1 MARKKSDWVL
11 NGQLPRPVWEATK
24 NDYKGR
30 KVSDK
35 KIKAQ
40 QDWTGINK
48 YGQKVTTRYTVD
60 NRGGGDLRPILSS
73 KPVLQ
78 EQLRDK
84 KRPKWAL
91 SEGEKMF
98 MKDRTQAVAE
108 YNAAH
113 GYSYN
118 NPKAAE
124 LDHIY
129 GSRTPQHPA
138 FIKPRERLVNQR
150 KGGQAA
156 DVGPTVDLSKRPEP
170 TKPKNGHTN
179 GFGTSNNNGT
189 KTVTASFK
197 YDQPSLKGLRLA
209 AKTAAFAGAA
219 LPHAFGIGASAAE
232 VIARDRIAKRTGNTV
247 DNIQSQIAQ
256 FGAAADAVSL
266 APTPVTVVGGAVIST
281 GADLVNGSID
291 VVRDSLDIL
300 KRHGLRL

>member
-11 NGQLPRPVWEATK
+11 NGQLPRSVWEATK
-24 NDYKGR
+24 TNYKAE

-40 QDWTGINK
+40 KDWTGINK
-48 YGQKVTTRYTVD
+48 NGQKVTTRYTVD

-78 EQLRDK
+78 NQLRDK
-84 KRPKWAL
+84 RRPKPKL
-91 SEGEKMF
+91 SAGEKMF

-113 GYSYN
+113 GYGFN

-129 GSRTPQHPA
+129 GSGTPQHPA
-138 FIKPRERLVNQR
+138 FIKPRERSVNQR

-156 DVGPTVDLSKRPEP
+156 DVGPTVDLSKRPV
-170 TKPKNGHTN
+170 NQ
-179 GFGTSNNNGT
+179 S
-189 KTVTASFK
+189 
-197 YDQPSLKGLRLA
+197 SLKGLRRV

-291 VVRDSLDIL
+291 VVRESLDIL
-300 KRHGLRL
+300 KRHGLRF